1 VRTYDVTFVPGGEIY
16 NMETDPALATPT
28 YSPVV
33 ASDSSKTARVLIIED
48 DEAQAMLFSDLLEE
62 PEPHEYVIAVDHA
75 GSLDE
80 GLARLSEAE
89 YDAVLLD
96 LSLPDSTG
104 LQTIDA
110 FHDAFPDI
118 PVAVLTAYDDETLS
132 KRAVEHGAQV
142 YVFKGSLYGTHLK
155 DAVRDA
161 IERKN
166 LQIEL
171 RSIQP
176 YIDAVS
182 AADTVQA
189 GIQQLMS
196 KLCAATSWDYAEA
209 WVASADGKCLGR
221 DPNWCA
227 RVEGLDE
234 FASLSQH
241 FRFPIGEGLAGR
253 VAQTGQMIWVRDVT
267 REMEFRRATL
277 ARQAGLE
284 SAAFLPVRS
293 GDDIVAILAIF
304 KLRKQHEETYE
315 ESYEEPN
322 T

>member
-1 VRTYDVTFVPGGEIY
+1 VSTYDLVISSGSEVYT
-16 NMETDPALATPT
+16 MDTDPTLTTPA

-33 ASDSSKTARVLIIED
+33 ASDSSKTARVLVIED
-48 DEAQAMLFSDLLEE
+48 DEAQAMLFRDLLEE
-62 PEPHEYVIAVDHA
+62 PEPHEYILTAGHA
-75 GSLDE
+75 RTMEDALGMI
-80 GLARLSEAE
+80 SEAE

-104 LQTIDA
+104 LQTIDM
-110 FHDAFPDI
+110 FHEAFPDV

-132 KRAVEHGAQV
+132 RRAIAHGAQI

-161 IERKN
+161 IERKH
-166 LQIEL
+166 LEIEL
-171 RSIQP
+171 RVIQP
-176 YIDAVS
+176 YIDAVR

-209 WVASADGKCLGR
+209 WVPSSDGNYLER
-221 DPNWCA
+221 NPNWCA
-227 RVEGLDE
+227 RVEGLEE

-241 FRFPIGEGLAGR
+241 FRFPMGEGISGR
-253 VAQTGQMIWVRDVT
+253 VAQTGQLVWVRDVT
-267 REMEFRRATL
+267 REMEFRRATI

-284 SAAFLPVRS
+284 SAAFVPVQT
-293 GDDIVAILAIF
+293 GDNVVAVLAIF
-304 KLRKQHEETYE
+304 KLRKPSEETF
-315 ESYEEPN
+315 EEPFV
-322 T
+322 